1 MWQTRGT
8 YWGGGKP
15 FFEVS
20 LGGGEEVFDVGLGG
34 AKWFLTEQLRL
45 YGKCREMDFQC
56 RGAKRFLAGY
66 HNLYIECRK
75 EVSEVVN
82 LYFWPS

>member
-1 MWQTRGT
+1 MLRKRITLIWVQGKPCLSREGLGT
-8 YWGGGKP
+8 SEEHIKGEP

-34 AKWFLTEQLRL
+34 GAKWFLTEQLRL
-45 YGKCREMDFQC
+45 YGKCRE
-56 RGAKRFLAGY
+56 
-66 HNLYIECRK
+66 